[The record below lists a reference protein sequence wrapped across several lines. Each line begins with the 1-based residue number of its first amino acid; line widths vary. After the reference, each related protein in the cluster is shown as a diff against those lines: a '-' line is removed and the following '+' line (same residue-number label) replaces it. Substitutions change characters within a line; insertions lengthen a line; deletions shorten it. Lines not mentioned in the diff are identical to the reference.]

1 MSVQLF
7 IQNAWQN
14 NSKWLT
20 ALAPLSH
27 LYGAVSAHQ
36 KRAYE
41 MGKKYGYRAPV
52 AVLVIGNITV
62 GGAGKTPFIIA
73 LVRHWQTQG
82 VRVGVISRG
91 YGGDESKMPALV
103 CADSLPC
110 EVGDEPCLIVQ
121 KTGVK
126 MAVCPNRA
134 LAIQTLLQDCH
145 ACNETLDVIVSDDG
159 LQHYALAR
167 DDEWI
172 IVDSE
177 RGFGNGK
184 LLPQG
189 FLREPITRLL
199 GAKVIFHSQ
208 NTQLNLDKLS
218 AHKEFVAVLPTLNYG
233 HMYLK
238 IDAPMS
244 YQDYINTS
252 DDFKQTAFSELP
264 KQRVHAIS
272 GIGYPKRFF
281 DSLRQLGFDVVE
293 HAFADHHDF
302 QSVDFEGFDDDLPMI
317 VTEKDMIKIKHLDL
331 PYVIIN
337 KLWVLPVNA
346 VLSSAVIDMADQF
359 VEQIIQKPLITE
371 ST

>member
-14 NSKWLT
+14 NSKWLKV
-20 ALAPLSH
+20 LAPLSCA
-27 LYGAVSAHQ
+27 YGAVSHHNQ
-36 KRAYE
+36 QSYLE
-41 MGKKYGYRAPV
+41 GKKQPYRAPI
-52 AVLVIGNITV
+52 AVLVVGNITV

-73 LVRHWQTQG
+73 LIRHWQAQG

-103 CADSLPC
+103 TADSLPC

-121 KTGVK
+121 KTGAN

-134 LAIQTLLQDCH
+134 LAIQTLLQECQSK
-145 ACNETLDVIVSDDG
+145 NYPLDVIVSDDG

-172 IVDSE
+172 VVDSE

-199 GAKVIFHSQ
+199 GGKVIFHSQ
-208 NTQLNLDKLS
+208 TAKLDLDKLS
-218 AHKEFVAVLPTLNYG
+218 AHEDFTKVLPTLNYG
-233 HMYLK
+233 HMYLQ
-238 IDAPMS
+238 IGTPILYD
-244 YQDYINTS
+244 DYI
-252 DDFKQTAFSELP
+252 KTANHTHILNKLP
-264 KQRVHAIS
+264 AQPIHAIS

-281 DSLRQLGFDVVE
+281 DSLRQLGFDVIE
-293 HAFADHHDF
+293 HAFADHYDF
-302 QSVDFEGFDDDLPMI
+302 RPADFERFDDDLPMI
-317 VTEKDMIKIKHLDL
+317 VTEKDMIKIKHLNL
-331 PYVIIN
+331 SAAITN
-337 KLWVLPVNA
+337 KLWVLPVEA
-346 VLSSAVIDMADQF
+346 VLSAAVRDMADKFIQQF
-359 VEQIIQKPLITE
+359 IHKSSSI
-371 ST
+371 SH